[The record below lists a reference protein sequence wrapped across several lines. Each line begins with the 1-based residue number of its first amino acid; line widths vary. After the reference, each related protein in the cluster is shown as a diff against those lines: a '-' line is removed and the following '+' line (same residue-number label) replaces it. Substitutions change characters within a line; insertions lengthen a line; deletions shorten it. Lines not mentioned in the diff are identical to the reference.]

1 MIKPENLNK
10 ELLIKLTLSGL
21 PPSLQEYVINNL
33 DKLTDESKQKIILIL
48 DKISINETVTTEVT
62 KNFSEFLQNLQDK
75 IGDKQ
80 KEEIKK
86 IKQELLTELND

>member
-33 DKLTDESKQKIILIL
+33 DKLTDESKQK
-48 DKISINETVTTEVT
+48 
-62 KNFSEFLQNLQDK
+62 
-75 IGDKQ
+75 
-80 KEEIKK
+80 
-86 IKQELLTELND
+86 